1 MTDNMNDFN
10 TCAALVFQ
18 ILYDQFPKET
28 EIVIDSLLSDY
39 FDEERC
45 DNYFATIRFLQREGL
60 LRYHELNFG
69 IFSGV
74 VLTAKGLKVLNT
86 LCETFQQESTI
97 AQLITQALAN
107 QNQKNLGNIIRELIK
122 VSV

>member
-28 EIVIDSLLSDY
+28 EIVIDNLLVDR

-45 DNYFATIRFLQREGL
+45 DNYFATIRFFQREGL

-74 VLTAKGLKVLNT
+74 VLTAKGLKVLDT
-86 LCETFQQESTI
+86 LCETFQPEYTI
-97 AQLITQALAN
+97 AQLINQALVN
-107 QNQKNLGNIIRELIK
+107 PNKNSLENIIRELIK
-122 VSV
+122 TSV